1 MSQSD
6 PSDRLPIHASFSSLS
21 RDIGEDIEC
30 FAIERMLGHVD
41 GYTDKENIRW
51 DPRECVLV
59 ASGWW
64 KERKHDFP
72 PSPALAMAYIGF
84 HWDWGEGLSYEQLMH
99 FRRWQPIGCRDPETA
114 RRFSD
119 MGVEARFTNC
129 VTLGLERWVEPDPD
143 GEILAVDVPETF
155 ALPRDVVSLSHKCQ
169 KNNHPQFVRSQT
181 KEMLERYQRASLVV
195 TTRLH
200 AALACLAFGTPV
212 AFVASELSPDLGA
225 IIAHVDLV
233 APDHEGEL
241 VGNTLSKT
249 LRKQWADKVRKTL
262 LGAIKNAQ
270 DIHARS
276 STLA

>member
-1 MSQSD
+1 MSQND
-6 PSDRLPIHASFSSLS
+6 PLGQLPIHATFSSLS
-21 RDIGEDIEC
+21 RDIGGDIEC

-64 KERKHDFP
+64 KERKLDFP
-72 PSPALAMAYIGF
+72 PSPSLAMAYVGF

-114 RRFSD
+114 RRFSQ
-119 MGVEARFTNC
+119 MGVEARFSNC
-129 VTLGLERWVEPDPD
+129 VTLGLERWVEPDEN

-155 ALPRDVVSLSHKCQ
+155 VLPCDAVSLSHKCH

-181 KEMLERYQRASLVV
+181 KETLERYQKASLVV

-212 AFVASELSPDLGA
+212 VFVASELSSDLGA
-225 IIAHVDLV
+225 IIAHIDLV
-233 APDHEGEL
+233 TPDHEGEL
-241 VGNTLSKT
+241 VGNTVSKE
-249 LRKQWADKVRKTL
+249 LRKQFADRARKML
-262 LGAIKNAQ
+262 LEAIENARS
-270 DIHARS
+270 IHAQS
-276 STLA
+276 VAFA